1 MTLHSLPSG
10 HREPHFFW
18 GTHPLDQ
25 RPVRT
30 GYGNVVRYGDQP
42 DPDRPARGR
51 SSLLGNLVA
60 GTAAL
65 AMIVLLGGCVGAG
78 SDGSDG
84 TDRTDR
90 TDRSAEYTSGDA
102 PELHTVVALHTQ
114 PQAQSPVAGQ
124 ITDPDCR
131 TIHTAGPGDTP
142 LAPSHTDQHGQV
154 WFQLGDAWVLN
165 DGFCH

>member
-1 MTLHSLPSG
+1 MALHSLPSG

-30 GYGNVVRYGDQP
+30 GYGNVVGYADQP

-51 SSLLGNLVA
+51 GSLLGNLVA

-78 SDGSDG
+78 PGG
-84 TDRTDR
+84 

-102 PELHTVVALHTQ
+102 PELHTVVALHTE
-114 PQAQSPVAGQ
+114 PQAQSPVVGQ
-124 ITDPDCR
+124 INDPDCR
-131 TIHTAGPGDTP
+131 TIAAAGPGDTP

-154 WFQLGDAWVLN
+154 WFQFGDAWVLN